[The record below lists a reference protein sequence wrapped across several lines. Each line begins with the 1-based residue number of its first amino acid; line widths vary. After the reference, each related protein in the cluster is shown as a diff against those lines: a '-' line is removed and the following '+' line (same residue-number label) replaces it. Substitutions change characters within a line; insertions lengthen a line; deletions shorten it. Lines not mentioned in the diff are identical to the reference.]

1 MDLNLPVM
9 DGLAATH
16 IIRYYLRE
24 REVPIIAMTAYDL
37 SGMKEAARAAGCTGY
52 LAKPIDLDQLA
63 ELLSKILGG
72 RITSNSM
79 CPGSEFLNK

>member
-1 MDLNLPVM
+1 MDLNLPIM

-16 IIRYYLRE
+16 LIRHYLRLH
-24 REVPIIAMTAYDL
+24 EVPIIAMTAYDL
-37 SGMKEAARAAGCTGY
+37 SGMKEAALAAGCTGY

-72 RITSNSM
+72 QHSTEQTS
-79 CPGSEFLNK
+79 